1 VVIAAGLRDG
11 GPHRGRESWQPQQ
24 PVPVPPRDQQPRAA
38 VDLPAV
44 VGAGERLRTTVGE
57 HEVPDAHPAD
67 ARRDDILQVAL
78 DDEALVLERLAVHRI
93 DRGRERATVGDHLL
107 AAAADTLG
115 LLEAYR
121 S

>member
-1 VVIAAGLRDG
+1 GTTRTGGAIEALRDVVVAARREQVVVAVVGSVVIAAGLRDG

-78 DDEALVLERLAVHRI
+78 
-93 DRGRERATVGDHLL
+93 
-107 AAAADTLG
+107 
-115 LLEAYR
+115 
-121 S
+121 